1 LGGRRRTAAPSTGL
15 VTTGLVTTGLVTTG
29 GEDAVIVLLDADPDV
44 SEVAVHLGAGLRA
57 LGHNVTESRLGTTA
71 DDVDRALVEAG
82 SDGDGLEA
90 VVLASAGVA
99 GLERGDLT
107 GLSAEQWRERVERPL
122 ERTVACFQGAHRH
135 LAHRGGTLVV
145 LVPTLALVGAAG
157 YTPWATVAEGQRSMA
172 KSAARVWGR
181 QRITVNCVAVP
192 GALLVPSVRGR
203 GPVDDADHETVDET
217 VGETVSGEAGID
229 RPGQPPAALDDDPQL
244 AGAVAAVVSSLVS
257 AGWAGVTGA
266 TIAVDGGV
274 WMTP

>member
-1 LGGRRRTAAPSTGL
+1 
-15 VTTGLVTTGLVTTG
+15 
-29 GEDAVIVLLDADPDV
+29 VIVLLDADPESSEVAAQLGVGLRARGHDV
-44 SEVAVHLGAGLRA
+44 SEG
-57 LGHNVTESRLGTTA
+57 RLGVTA
-71 DDVDRALVEAG
+71 DDVDRVLVEAASG
-82 SDGDGLEA
+82 GGVLAA
-90 VVLASAGVA
+90 VVLASAGGA
-99 GLERGDLT
+99 GTARGDLA
-107 GLSAEQWRERVERPL
+107 GLSAEQWRERVELPL
-122 ERTVACFQGAHRH
+122 QRTVACFQGAHRH
-135 LAHRGGTLVV
+135 LAPGGGSLVV

-192 GALLVPSVRGR
+192 GALLVSSVTGR
-203 GPVDDADHETVDET
+203 EPVEVAGDGPDGPGPD
-217 VGETVSGEAGID
+217 ID

-244 AGAVAAVVSSLVS
+244 AGAVAAVVSSVVS